1 MRHKV
6 AGKQLSRN
14 TAHRRAMR
22 RNMARSL
29 FQHEA
34 IKTTE
39 VKAKELRGFAERM
52 ITLAKSGTLHARRQ
66 VISEMGDGIMADDDG
81 NILDLSVVQKL
92 FDEIAP
98 RYATRNGGYTRI
110 IHLSE
115 RRIGDAGTQVLLQLV
130 EADSKSSSGDGSSK
144 RQRRAA
150 KRIEAAKVEE
160 SDQAAKVEQPAN
172 ETPAEEAPQSAEAED
187 KNPPSRNELGDVC
200 REEHDQLRRPCLT
213 AAIVI
218 EREGM
223 KTDESCVF

>member
-130 EADSKSSSGDGSSK
+130 EADSKSSPGDGSSK

-160 SDQAAKVEQPAN
+160 SDQAAKVEQSAN

-187 KNPPSRNELGDVC
+187 KPAEQ
-200 REEHDQLRRPCLT
+200 E
-213 AAIVI
+213 
-218 EREGM
+218 
-223 KTDESCVF
+223 

>member
-187 KNPPSRNELGDVC
+187 KPAEQ
-200 REEHDQLRRPCLT
+200 E
-213 AAIVI
+213 
-218 EREGM
+218 
-223 KTDESCVF
+223 

>member
-160 SDQAAKVEQPAN
+160 SDQAAKVEQSAN

-187 KNPPSRNELGDVC
+187 KPAEQ
-200 REEHDQLRRPCLT
+200 E
-213 AAIVI
+213 
-218 EREGM
+218 
-223 KTDESCVF
+223 

>member
-22 RNMARSL
+22 RNMTRSL

-34 IKTTE
+34 IRTTE
-39 VKAKELRGFAERM
+39 VKAKELRRFAERM

-66 VISEMGDGIMADDDG
+66 VISALGDGIMADDEG
-81 NILDLSVVQKL
+81 NILDNTVVQKL
-92 FDEIAP
+92 FSEIAP

-115 RRIGDAGTQVLLQLV
+115 RRIGDAGKQVLLQLV
-130 EADSKSSSGDGSSK
+130 EADAKSSSSEGSGR

-150 KRIEAAKVEE
+150 KRVEAAAAQE
-160 SDQAAKVEQPAN
+160 S
-172 ETPAEEAPQSAEAED
+172 PQSAKAEQASDKATEQEA
-187 KNPPSRNELGDVC
+187 PAS
-200 REEHDQLRRPCLT
+200 
-213 AAIVI
+213 
-218 EREGM
+218 EG
-223 KTDESCVF
+223 KD